1 MGNIFLILLGKAE
14 ILNWQETK
22 LLCKQQGCRWSSSAT
37 KLVTSKYCSSLSK
50 SARDTHPSTSSRL
63 VCQQAFFFFSSL
75 FSFLRFQ
82 IRGLKLDTGMQLIGR
97 SSTFPNN
104 SDLLFL
110 YLIGQRH
117 CDKLLAGGSQTP
129 LLFDPIAVGQT
140 LRPRNLTIEFVWS
153 ICLVYLTLSSSC

>member
-75 FSFLRFQ
+75 FSFLGFQ
-82 IRGLKLDTGMQLIGR
+82 IRGLKLDTGMQRIGR
-97 SSTFPNN
+97 SSTYPNN
-104 SDLLFL
+104 SDLFFVPNRAKALWQA
-110 YLIGQRH
+110 IGWWV
-117 CDKLLAGGSQTP
+117 A
-129 LLFDPIAVGQT
+129 DPIAV
-140 LRPRNLTIEFVWS
+140 WS
-153 ICLVYLTLSSSC
+153 NSCRADTETQKFDYWVCLVYLTLSSSC